1 MQQSIIPYI
10 VNFIGIFGS
19 PQDYLDL
26 RAPPDMY
33 KAAAVLGAKKA
44 SLSVQKI
51 FILSILSGIHI
62 GFGEFLVLSFMH
74 TPRRQVTVRSYM

>member
-1 MQQSIIPYI
+1 MPMNMS
-10 VNFIGIFGS
+10 FS

-51 FILSILSGIHI
+51 FILSRLSGLHI
-62 GFGEFLVLSFMH
+62 GFGEVLFF
-74 TPRRQVTVRSYM
+74 RLCIRQDAKSLSVRIYL